1 MNQITETIFFKSAA
15 HKTRL
20 LGAMR
25 SAGKIDGGKFD
36 QEYGAA
42 IYILTADAATW
53 EKAQGYVSSSG
64 ILFEEMLQ
72 ELDWSGGYQVL
83 VKWAANLFN
92 EHAANINPVELMR
105 LDENNFRVALSAL
118 VVRKYSLRVDDFK

>member
-20 LGAMR
+20 LEAMR
-25 SAGKIDGGKFD
+25 RTGKIDGGKFD

-42 IYILTADAATW
+42 MYILTADTSTW
-53 EKAQGYVSSSG
+53 EKARDYVSSSG

-72 ELDWSGGYQVL
+72 ELDWSGGYGVL
-83 VKWAANLFN
+83 IKWAANLFN